1 MNNAT
6 ASERYF
12 DVMRAALRG
21 EWNDIINFYNL
32 QQVLESSSSNNI
44 DIEDDNNSVLVSNNM
59 DMEDDHSKVLVN
71 NLTGDTIFHLCAQCR
86 QTDVMKQLLRILP
99 AAKVLLL
106 VTNRKGN
113 TVLHEAAKTGIVE
126 MATLILE
133 KELDGGGDQV
143 LISVPNL
150 NGETPIYWAAM
161 YGHKDML
168 LFLNTTAS
176 RRGITS
182 TSTSTSMVGPLTMR
196 TDGSTILHAAVLA
209 KAYGNKHYKLI

>member
-1 MNNAT
+1 MNNAA
-6 ASERYF
+6 ASNRYL

-21 EWNDIINFYNL
+21 EWNDIINFYSL
-32 QQVLESSSSNNI
+32 QQVPESSSNNN
-44 DIEDDNNSVLVSNNM
+44 DGIEDSNVLVCN
-59 DMEDDHSKVLVN
+59 V
-71 NLTGDTIFHLCAQCR
+71 TGDTILHLCAQCR
-86 QTDVMKQLLRILP
+86 QTDVMKQLLRLMP

-113 TVLHEAAKTGIVE
+113 TVLHEAARTGIVE

-143 LISVPNL
+143 LISIPNL

-161 YGHKDML
+161 YGHKNML
-168 LFLNTTAS
+168 LFLNSTAS
-176 RRGITS
+176 SRGITS
-182 TSTSTSMVGPLTMR
+182 TCTSTSLVGPLTMR

-209 KAYGNKHYKLI
+209 KAYGNKHYILI